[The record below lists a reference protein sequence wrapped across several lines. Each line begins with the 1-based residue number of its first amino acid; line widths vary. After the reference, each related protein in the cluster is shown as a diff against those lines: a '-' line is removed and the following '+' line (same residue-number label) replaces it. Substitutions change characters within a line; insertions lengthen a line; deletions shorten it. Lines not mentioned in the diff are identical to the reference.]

1 MDIDRPG
8 KRQKPDRDR
17 RRGKDDPD
25 EAEISRLHHLAFEQ
39 LRRATDRDGEGFVER
54 LRRWE
59 ELRRSTDF
67 DAGDVVGLGLSVVS
81 EEDRT
86 SGAPTRPPSPGSA
99 LDDRDDDDDDD
110 EDDGFEVT
118 LSQAPSRTAQSRPT
132 GLPPPLEIADLV
144 ARLSGEGLDDFY
156 SVREYQKRRC

>member
-25 EAEISRLHHLAFEQ
+25 EAEISRLYHLAFEQ

-59 ELRRSTDF
+59 ESRRSTDF
-67 DAGDVVGLGLSVVS
+67 HVGDVVGLGLSVVS
-81 EEDRT
+81 EENRA
-86 SGAPTRPPSPGSA
+86 SGAPIRPPSPDSA
-99 LDDRDDDDDDD
+99 LDDRDDNKEDDD
-110 EDDGFEVT
+110 FEVT
-118 LSQAPSRTAQSRPT
+118 LSQVPSRTAQSRPT